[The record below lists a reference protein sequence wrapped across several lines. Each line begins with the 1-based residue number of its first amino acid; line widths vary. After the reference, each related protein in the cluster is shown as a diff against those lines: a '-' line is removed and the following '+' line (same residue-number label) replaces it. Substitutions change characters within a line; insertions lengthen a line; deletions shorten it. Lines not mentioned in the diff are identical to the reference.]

1 MLLVYDMRLVS
12 SFQNV
17 SVAMHHILFMIT
29 RAVWEATNNLTKIR
43 GVSWFFNTRVKRLI
57 INCHGYFI
65 DKKMC
70 LSLSLNLLW
79 V

>member
-1 MLLVYDMRLVS
+1 
-12 SFQNV
+12 
-17 SVAMHHILFMIT
+17 MHHILFIIT

-65 DKKMC
+65 DKKNVFVIEFEFIM
-70 LSLSLNLLW
+70 SLISVIW
-79 V
+79 SWKPAAVFII